1 MVKRKPVAGYRSMT
15 EAFLAFDAQGLT
27 STEIAA
33 ELGVTV
39 NRVSTLRSGC
49 KKLKK
54 LKLVALPPATLAG
67 LGPHAARR
75 GMQAVDLAARIVEV
89 TLAEGLIDSVLDDL
103 DGER

>member
-1 MVKRKPVAGYRSMT
+1 MT

-33 ELGVTV
+33 ELGVTE
-39 NRVSTLRSGC
+39 NRVSTIRSGC

-54 LKLVALPPATLAG
+54 RNSVALSPVTLDG
-67 LGPHAARR
+67 LGPHAKRR
-75 GMQAVDLAARIVEV
+75 GISAVDLAARIVEV